1 MKKSLFIVLM
11 VLGFAIQEPVYE
23 RMDEYV
29 RCREVDVEYEQKY
42 VERVYFVREGLLIKL
57 VEYEYLPF
65 SYFESLGI
73 DVEDTFYELMDDY
86 VYRGY
91 LSEGYSSLAPY
102 YASDA
107 IINPY
112 RVVDFTN
119 LSMLDVPNDV
129 KTADRRQI
137 IFELYYKKYE
147 KSMSCSL

>member
-1 MKKSLFIVLM
+1 MTFLPFLAAHCSRIVFPVM
-11 VLGFAIQEPVYE
+11 VQWFRKMDQTIGIEYNLGHQ
-23 RMDEYV
+23 
-29 RCREVDVEYEQKY
+29 VDVFVHTEFGYK
-42 VERVYFVREGLLIKL
+42 YFV
-57 VEYEYLPF
+57 V
-65 SYFESLGI
+65 GI
-73 DVEDTFYELMDDY
+73 DGATETFRYCIAVGCIIEDVFYELMDDY

-112 RVVDFTN
+112 RVVDFTEIS
-119 LSMLDVPNDV
+119 LFDVPNDV